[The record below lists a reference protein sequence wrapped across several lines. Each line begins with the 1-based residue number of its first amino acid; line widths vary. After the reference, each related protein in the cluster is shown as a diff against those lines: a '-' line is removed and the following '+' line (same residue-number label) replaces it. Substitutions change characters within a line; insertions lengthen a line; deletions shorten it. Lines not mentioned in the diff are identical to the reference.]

1 MTYVTQQD
9 LIDRFGE
16 LELVQLTD
24 RVNIPVSTIDPVVVG
39 RALDDASAL
48 IDSYL
53 AKKVKL
59 PLAVVPVKLVK
70 TAADIARYYLHGKA
84 ADKDSPV
91 TRAYNEA
98 VAWLRDVSRGL
109 VELSED
115 GETPAPAGGGSVKAV
130 APNRVF
136 TRDSLRHL

>member
-1 MTYVTQQD
+1 MTYATQQD
-9 LIDRFGE
+9 MIDRFGE

-24 RVNIPVSTIDPVVVG
+24 RVNTPVSTVDAVVVG
-39 RALDDASAL
+39 RALSDASAK

-53 AKKVKL
+53 TKVVRL
-59 PLAVVPVKLVK
+59 PLAPVPDVLVK
-70 TAADIARYYLHGKA
+70 TAADIARYYLHGKN

-91 TRAYNEA
+91 TAAYNEA
-98 VAWLRDVSRGL
+98 IAWLRDASRGL
-109 VELSED
+109 VELSAG

-136 TRDSLRHL
+136 TRDTLRQL

>member
-1 MTYVTQQD
+1 MTYATQQD
-9 LIDRFGE
+9 MVDRFGE

-24 RVNIPVSTIDPVVVG
+24 RVNVPVSTIDAVVVA
-39 RALDDASAL
+39 RALGDASAK
-48 IDSYL
+48 IDTYL
-53 AKKVKL
+53 TKAVKL
-59 PLAVVPVKLVK
+59 PLPTVPDVLVK

-91 TRAYNEA
+91 TAAYNDA
-98 VAWLRDVSRGL
+98 LAWLRDVSRGL
-109 VELSED
+109 VELSVG

-136 TRDSLRHL
+136 TRDTLRHL

>member
-1 MTYVTQQD
+1 MPYATQQD
-9 LIDRFGE
+9 LTDRFGAEE
-16 LELVQLTD
+16 LAQLTD
-24 RVNIPVSTIDPVVVG
+24 RTNFPVTTIDPVVVG

-48 IDSYL
+48 SDGYL
-53 AKKVKL
+53 TKVVRL
-59 PLAVVPVKLVK
+59 PLAVVPEVLVK
-70 TAADIARYYLHGKA
+70 TTADIARYYLHGKA
-84 ADKDSPV
+84 ADKESPV

-109 VELSED
+109 VELSVG

-136 TRDSLRHL
+136 TRHTLRQL